1 MSHFKKQAIRSNIA
15 RASRKLLCGFYLVFG
30 TLIPSALL
38 AQTEPANATTTFLVV
53 RHAERDGNL
62 DKLTKN
68 GEQRSQILAS
78 VGRAFNVHVIY
89 STDTE
94 RTKGTAKPLATT
106 SDIKIRSYKKPS
118 NDWIASLKQN
128 HAGQVVLIVGHSNT
142 AGVIAGLLANEKPFE
157 IAYDEYDAL
166 FLVQVSNSA
175 TQSMRLRYGSS
186 SAGAPSADA
195 DKMGIID
202 PAPVAK

>member
-1 MSHFKKQAIRSNIA
+1 MRSTRSRAIRQVWFGLFLI
-15 RASRKLLCGFYLVFG
+15 LG
-30 TLIPSALL
+30 TLMPSALL

-78 VGRAFNVHVIY
+78 VGRAFNVQVIY
-89 STDTE
+89 STDTK
-94 RTKGTAKPLATT
+94 RTKGTAKPLAAT

-175 TQSMRLRYGSS
+175 TQSMRLRYGGSS
-186 SAGAPSADA
+186 TGAPSADA

>member
-68 GEQRSQILAS
+68 GEQRSQVLAS
-78 VGRAFNVHVIY
+78 LGKTLNVQVIY

-94 RTKGTAKPLATT
+94 RTKGTAKPLATSADT
-106 SDIKIRSYKKPS
+106 TIRSYKKPS
-118 NDWIASLKQN
+118 KDWIASLKQN

-157 IAYDEYDAL
+157 IAHDEYDAL

-202 PAPVAK
+202 PVPVAK

>member
-1 MSHFKKQAIRSNIA
+1 MRSTRSRAIRQVWFGLFLI
-15 RASRKLLCGFYLVFG
+15 LG
-30 TLIPSALL
+30 TLMPSALL

-68 GEQRSQILAS
+68 GEQRSQVLAS
-78 VGRAFNVHVIY
+78 LGKTLNVQVIY

-94 RTKGTAKPLATT
+94 RTKGTAKPLATSADT
-106 SDIKIRSYKKPS
+106 TIRSYKQPS
-118 NDWIASLKQN
+118 KDWIASLKQN

-157 IAYDEYDAL
+157 IAHDEYDAL
-166 FLVQVSNSA
+166 FLVQISNSA

>member
-1 MSHFKKQAIRSNIA
+1 MSQLEKQSLWSTSSPTIRQ
-15 RASRKLLCGFYLVFG
+15 LLLGLCLILG
-30 TLIPSALL
+30 TLVPSALL
-38 AQTEPANATTTFLVV
+38 AQTEPANPTTTFLVV

-78 VGRAFNVHVIY
+78 LGKALNVQVIY

-94 RTKGTAKPLATT
+94 RTKGTAKPLAKTA
-106 SDIKIRSYKKPS
+106 DIKIRSYKKPS
-118 NDWIASLKQN
+118 NDWIASVKQN
-128 HAGQVVLIVGHSNT
+128 HAGEVVLIVGHSNT
-142 AGVIAGLLANEKPFE
+142 AGLIAGLLANEKPFE
-157 IAYDEYDAL
+157 IAHDEYDAL

-202 PAPVAK
+202 PDPVAK